1 MRQRNQRH
9 GSRALDG
16 RCQFSLVLAARA
28 ASFRRNDFPAL
39 VDKTPDQPDI
49 PEIDIVHFIGA
60 KITCFYFIHIH
71 N

>member
-16 RCQFSLVLAARA
+16 GRQFSLMLAARA
-28 ASFRRNDFPAL
+28 ASFRRDDLSAL
-39 VDKTPDQPDI
+39 VDKAPDQSDI
-49 PEIDIVHFIGA
+49 PEIDIIHFIGA
-60 KITCFYFIHIH
+60 KITCFYLIHIH